1 MELEVLKVGG
11 KIGQLYFS
19 MCPNCKKYIVNVKT
33 DTVVCL
39 ECKKK
44 YRLQYPNG

>member
-1 MELEVLKVGG
+1 MDTLKVGG

-19 MCPNCKKYIVNVKT
+19 MCPNCKKFIVNTKEEFVT
-33 DTVVCL
+33 CR

-44 YRLQYPNG
+44 YKLQYPECK